1 VLQSAGA
8 SSQPYNQMQD
18 SPPYVPPYPNGM
30 PPGGP
35 PGDRPAGFPPGQH
48 QMPPQGFIP
57 PEASGAMPNYM
68 GGGFRPP
75 GMPPHLRLPPPG
87 PLPGALQ
94 NKRPGQI
101 RSWSLAVACHQSGC
115 CGHQHI
121 CLFVVLVFYA
131 FSHCLRM
138 LWIYSLSHMN
148 TILFSA
154 SLQRTPSVTVINDQ
168 IHIHIHARQAST
180 HTCI

>member
-1 VLQSAGA
+1 MLQYAGA

-35 PGDRPAGFPPGQH
+35 SGDRPAGFPPGQH

-68 GGGFRPP
+68 VGGFRPP

-101 RSWSLAVACHQSGC
+101 LSWSLWQLHIIKGSCIASIWLLWSLTHLLVQALFMHALELFTESYQHNTLFCQLADTICHRNQ
-115 CGHQHI
+115 
-121 CLFVVLVFYA
+121 
-131 FSHCLRM
+131 
-138 LWIYSLSHMN
+138 
-148 TILFSA
+148 
-154 SLQRTPSVTVINDQ
+154 
-168 IHIHIHARQAST
+168 
-180 HTCI
+180 

>member
-1 VLQSAGA
+1 
-8 SSQPYNQMQD
+8 MQD

-30 PPGGP
+30 PPVGP

-94 NKRPGQI
+94 NKRPGKI
-101 RSWSLAVACHQSGC
+101 RSWSFWQLRVTKGSCRSLIWLLYSSSHLLVGYSVLSCIQSLFMHAMDRFTQS
-115 CGHQHI
+115 HQHNTPFCQLAAYTI
-121 CLFVVLVFYA
+121 
-131 FSHCLRM
+131 RN
-138 LWIYSLSHMN
+138 YS
-148 TILFSA
+148 
-154 SLQRTPSVTVINDQ
+154 Q
-168 IHIHIHARQAST
+168 
-180 HTCI
+180 

>member
-1 VLQSAGA
+1 
-8 SSQPYNQMQD
+8 MQD

-75 GMPPHLRLPPPG
+75 GMPLHLRLPPPG

-101 RSWSLAVACHQSGC
+101 LSWSLWQLHVTKGSCISPVWLLWSLTHLLVWNFCSFMHSVIVHACFGSVH
-115 CGHQHI
+115 
-121 CLFVVLVFYA
+121 
-131 FSHCLRM
+131 
-138 LWIYSLSHMN
+138 
-148 TILFSA
+148 
-154 SLQRTPSVTVINDQ
+154 SVT
-168 IHIHIHARQAST
+168 RT
-180 HTCI
+180 HHSFLPA